1 MTPKESHIVL
11 FDGHCNLCNGLV
23 QFIIKRDP
31 TAKFKFAALQSNVG
45 KQMLQDVGFAKEN
58 LGTIVFI
65 QGSEAYVRSDAALR
79 IAKALG
85 GAWSLV
91 YVLRVVPRRFRD
103 AVYAFVAERR
113 YRWFG
118 RQDSCMV
125 PTADTARRFIQDK

>member
-1 MTPKESHIVL
+1 CYGVINCHIRL
-11 FDGHCNLCNGLV
+11 DH
-23 QFIIKRDP
+23 
-31 TAKFKFAALQSNVG
+31 TANYKYASQQSNDG
-45 KQMLQDVGFAKEN
+45 KQIMQDVGFAKEN
-58 LGTIVFI
+58 LGTVVFI

-91 YVLRVVPRRFRD
+91 YVLRVVPRCIRD